1 MSISRFLNC
10 LLILSLGASCAGL
23 SQVPDNSGQWV
34 GTWAAAPSFVL
45 NTDGLFANDTTIRE
59 IVHVSQSG
67 GSARIVLSNE
77 FSSLTQRLRIG
88 GVTVA
93 PTDDNGNI
101 HPSETVNLTFAGKP
115 EAVIAP
121 QAQIVSDPVDL
132 HLQAGSDVAVS
143 IYIPG
148 QKIDTLTYHKLAQ
161 QNNFLAAGNDI
172 SLRSL
177 PNPTTVTEWY
187 FLKGIEVQNGSGA
200 AAIVCLGDSITDG
213 FRSTIGANDRW
224 PNILS
229 GRLQEHTDKR
239 KLSVLDLGIGGNR
252 ILETGVGP
260 NALARFDRDV
270 LAQPGTKYLILL
282 EGINDIGLGH
292 RTNDPLP
299 YPPTAEDVIAG
310 YQQIIAR
317 AHAHH
322 IFVYGATLLPYKG
335 AAYYSDAGEEIRLT
349 VNAWIRSSGAFDSVI
364 DFDAV
369 IRDPSSPL
377 SLNPAYSSNDHL
389 HPNDE
394 GYKLMGDSISLDLFN
409 EGYD

>member
-1 MSISRFLNC
+1 MSISRSVSC
-10 LLILSLGASCAGL
+10 LLALSLGISCAGL
-23 SQVPDNSGQWV
+23 SQVPSNPGHWV
-34 GTWAAAPSFVL
+34 GTWAAAPSLVV
-45 NTDGLFANDTTIRE
+45 NADGLFADDTTIRE
-59 IVHVSQSG
+59 IVHISQSG
-67 GSARIVLSNE
+67 DSARIVLSNE
-77 FSSLTQRLRIG
+77 FSNLTQRVRIG

-93 PTDDNGNI
+93 PTDGNGNI
-101 HPSETVNLTFAGKP
+101 NPSEVVNLTFAGKP

-121 QAQIVSDPVDL
+121 QAQLLSDPVDL

-143 IYIPG
+143 IYVPG

-161 QNNFLAAGNDI
+161 QNNLLAAGNDTN
-172 SLRSL
+172 LRSL
-177 PNPTTVTEWY
+177 PNPKTVTEWY
-187 FLKGIEVQNGSGA
+187 FLKGIEVQSGSDA

-213 FRSTIGANDRW
+213 FRSTIGANERW

-229 GRLQEHTDKR
+229 GRLQEHTGKR

-270 LAQPGTKYLILL
+270 LAQPGAKYLIVL

-292 RTNDPLP
+292 RPNDPLP

-322 IFVYGATLLPYKG
+322 IVVYGATLLPYKG
-335 AAYYSDAGEEIRLT
+335 AAYYSDAGEEIRQT
-349 VNAWIRSSGAFDSVI
+349 VNEWIRSSRAFDSVI

-369 IRDPSSPL
+369 MRDQGSPL
-377 SLNPAYSSNDHL
+377 SLNPEYSSSDHL

-394 GYKLMGDSISLDLFN
+394 GYKVMGNSISLDLFN
-409 EGYD
+409 DGYK

>member
-10 LLILSLGASCAGL
+10 LLALSLGASCAGF
-23 SQVPDNSGQWV
+23 SQVPNKSGQWV
-34 GTWAAAPSFVL
+34 GTWAAAPSFLL

-67 GSARIVLSNE
+67 DSARIVLSNE
-77 FSSLTQRLRIG
+77 FSSLTQRLLIG

-93 PTDDNGNI
+93 PTDGNGNI
-101 HPSETVNLTFAGKP
+101 NSSETVNLTFAGKP

-132 HLQAGSDVAVS
+132 NLQAGSDVAVS
-143 IYIPG
+143 IYVPG

-161 QNNFLAAGNDI
+161 QNNFMAPGNDI
-172 SLRSL
+172 SVRSL

-187 FLKGIEVQNGSGA
+187 FLKGIEVYNGSDA

-213 FRSTIGANDRW
+213 FRSTIGANNRW

-229 GRLQEHTDKR
+229 GRLQEQASKR

-270 LAQPGTKYLILL
+270 LAQSATKYLILL

-299 YPPTAEDVIAG
+299 FPPTAENVIAG

-317 AHAHH
+317 ARAHH
-322 IFVYGATLLPYKG
+322 IVVYGATLLPYKG
-335 AAYYSDAGEEIRLT
+335 AAYYSDAGEEIRQT
-349 VNAWIRSSGAFDSVI
+349 VNAWIRSSGAFDAVI

-369 IRDPSSPL
+369 MHDPSNPL
-377 SLNPAYSSNDHL
+377 SLNPAYSSSDHL

-394 GYKLMGDSISLDLFN
+394 GYKVMGDSIPLDLFT
-409 EGYD
+409 EGSE

>member
-1 MSISRFLNC
+1 MSISRSVSC
-10 LLILSLGASCAGL
+10 LLALSLGISCAGL
-23 SQVPDNSGQWV
+23 SQVPSNPGHWV
-34 GTWAAAPSFVL
+34 GTWAAAPSLVV
-45 NTDGLFANDTTIRE
+45 NADGLFADDTTIRE
-59 IVHVSQSG
+59 IVHISQSG
-67 GSARIVLSNE
+67 DSARIVLSNE
-77 FSSLTQRLRIG
+77 FSNLTQRVRIG

-93 PTDDNGNI
+93 PTDGNGNI
-101 HPSETVNLTFAGKP
+101 NPSEVVNLTFAGKP

-121 QAQIVSDPVDL
+121 QAQLLSDPVDL

-143 IYIPG
+143 IYVPG

-161 QNNFLAAGNDI
+161 QNNLLAAGNDTN
-172 SLRSL
+172 LRSL
-177 PNPTTVTEWY
+177 PNPKTVTEWY
-187 FLKGIEVQNGSGA
+187 FLKGIEVQSGSDA

-213 FRSTIGANDRW
+213 FRSTIGANERW

-229 GRLQEHTDKR
+229 GRLQEHTGKR

-270 LAQPGTKYLILL
+270 LAQPGAKYLIVL

-292 RTNDPLP
+292 RPNDPLP

-322 IFVYGATLLPYKG
+322 IVVYGATLLPYKG
-335 AAYYSDAGEEIRLT
+335 AAYYSDAGEEIRQT
-349 VNAWIRSSGAFDSVI
+349 VNEWIRSSRAFDSVI

-369 IRDPSSPL
+369 MRDQGSPL
-377 SLNPAYSSNDHL
+377 SLNPAYSSSDHL

-394 GYKLMGDSISLDLFN
+394 GYKVMGNSISLDLFN
-409 EGYD
+409 DGYK

>member
-1 MSISRFLNC
+1 MSISRSVSC
-10 LLILSLGASCAGL
+10 LLALSLGISCAGL
-23 SQVPDNSGQWV
+23 SQVPSNPGHWV
-34 GTWAAAPSFVL
+34 GTWAAAPSLVV
-45 NTDGLFANDTTIRE
+45 NADGLFADDTTIRE
-59 IVHVSQSG
+59 IVHISQSG
-67 GSARIVLSNE
+67 DSARIVLSNE
-77 FSSLTQRLRIG
+77 FSNLTQRVRIG

-93 PTDDNGNI
+93 PTDGNGNI
-101 HPSETVNLTFAGKP
+101 NPSEVVNLTFAGKP

-121 QAQIVSDPVDL
+121 QAQLLSDPVDL

-143 IYIPG
+143 IYVPG

-161 QNNFLAAGNDI
+161 QNNLLAAGNDTN
-172 SLRSL
+172 LRSL
-177 PNPTTVTEWY
+177 PNPKTVTEWY
-187 FLKGIEVQNGSGA
+187 FLKGIEVQSGSDA

-213 FRSTIGANDRW
+213 FRSTIGANERW

-229 GRLQEHTDKR
+229 GRLQEHTGKR

-270 LAQPGTKYLILL
+270 LAQPGAKYLIVL

-292 RTNDPLP
+292 RPNDPLP

-322 IFVYGATLLPYKG
+322 IVVYGATLLPYKG
-335 AAYYSDAGEEIRLT
+335 AAYYSDAGEEIRQT
-349 VNAWIRSSGAFDSVI
+349 VNEWIRSSRAFDSVI

-369 IRDPSSPL
+369 MRDQGSPL

-394 GYKLMGDSISLDLFN
+394 GYKVMGNSISLDLFN
-409 EGYD
+409 DGYK